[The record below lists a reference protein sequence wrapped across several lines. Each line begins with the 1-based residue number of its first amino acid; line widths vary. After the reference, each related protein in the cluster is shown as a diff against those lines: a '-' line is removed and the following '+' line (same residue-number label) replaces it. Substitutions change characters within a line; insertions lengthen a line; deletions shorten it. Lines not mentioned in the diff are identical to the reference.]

1 MRPGPGWATS
11 SEGGQP
17 VTEAKRFERAC
28 EIFELVRNADPSRR
42 ADLLGQHCHGDSD
55 LLSDVEAMLS
65 AHNSES
71 PLDQPITHA
80 TAETRRIPA
89 ISRYEIGDVI
99 GEGGMGLVYSAR
111 LIDADRTVAV
121 KVIRSGMDTERV
133 INRFDL
139 ERQALARMDHP
150 GIASV
155 LDAGVTDD
163 GRPFF
168 AMELVRGER
177 ITHHCELNRLG
188 ARDRV
193 GLVISICNAIQHAHQ
208 KGVIHRD
215 IKPSNILVAEHDG
228 KSVPKVIDFG
238 IAKAIG
244 GDALPGATITAQAQA
259 IGTPAYM
266 SPEQAAP
273 DKGDID
279 TRTDVYSIGV
289 LLYELLTGS
298 TPITEDE
305 LSSKSF
311 QEVISAIQDTTPAI
325 PSSRLSRDLGSAHQ
339 HVVPPSELVGDLDW
353 IVLKCLEKDRAR
365 RYTSVGALAD
375 DLQRF
380 LDDEPVLACPPSRAY
395 RVKKFV
401 RRHRLGVSISA
412 ASTVVLASTLVVVSV
427 LLSRTLEAERNSRLA
442 KDEATAFN
450 QFLLDDMIGAASPQ
464 RVGHSVTVVSAIE
477 RALQSLDTRFAEQPV
492 AAARIRSTIGGVY
505 HGLGL
510 LDGARLAFEQAAEDY
525 SKLLGPNAPETLQTQ
540 LDLTSVLHHMGHA
553 VEAEVLAADLLN
565 RSETTLAEDDLLLYR
580 TQAML
585 GEILQ
590 ARGEHNE
597 AEPLLRN
604 SIDGMRAKLSADDEL
619 LLASLGSLGASLSAQ
634 NRLSEAEPIYQE
646 TLRITLASYPLE
658 HPASLSALNNT
669 AVLLVRLG
677 KPEEAQPVLERL
689 VDAASKALP
698 EGHWQVAWAK
708 YSYAACLID
717 LGEYSEA
724 VQLLRESYRDADA
737 ALGSDHH
744 LTERALGDLVF
755 ALNRVGDP
763 SALEY
768 NKISL
773 ETRIRVAN
781 PDQRASV
788 AKAMSEFAARYSKYN
803 SDPAGEVFESVSET
817 ATAMIEE
824 GHPGRQLFTMNFA
837 RGLFDIGEADLA
849 ELWLQKCYT
858 LLLDGH
864 PVEHQTA
871 AALADDL
878 SALYDSRGQ
887 MVDAN
892 QWREL
897 AETHRQEES
906 SYDE

>member
-1 MRPGPGWATS
+1 M
-11 SEGGQP
+11 
-17 VTEAKRFERAC
+17 TEAERFERAC
-28 EIFELVRNADPSRR
+28 EIFELVRHSDPRR
-42 ADLLGQHCHGDSD
+42 CADLLGKHCHGDSD
-55 LLSDVEAMLS
+55 LLRDVEGMLN

-71 PLDQPITHA
+71 PLDQPVSYA
-80 TAETRRIPA
+80 TTDTRRIPA
-89 ISRYEIGDVI
+89 ISRYEIGEVI
-99 GEGGMGLVYSAR
+99 GEGGMGLVYMAR
-111 LIDADRTVAV
+111 LIDADRSVAV
-121 KVIRSGMDTERV
+121 KVIRLGMDTERV
-133 INRFDL
+133 ISRFNL

-168 AMELVRGER
+168 TMELVRGER
-177 ITHHCELNRLG
+177 ITQHCELNRLG

-215 IKPSNILVAEHDG
+215 LKPSNILVAEHDG
-228 KSVPKVIDFG
+228 VSAPKVIDFG

-244 GDALPGATITAQAQA
+244 DDALSGATITAHAQA

-266 SPEQAAP
+266 SPEQASP
-273 DKGDID
+273 DKCDID

-298 TPITEDE
+298 TPITQDE

-311 QEVISAIQDTTPAI
+311 QEVIRAIQDTKPVV
-325 PSSRLSRDLGSAHQ
+325 PSSRLSRNVGRTRQ
-339 HVVPPSELVGDLDW
+339 HVVPSSDLVGDLDW

-365 RYTSVGALAD
+365 RYPSVGALAD

-395 RVKKFV
+395 RLKKFI
-401 RRHRLGVSISA
+401 RRHRVGVSISA
-412 ASTVVLASTLVVVSV
+412 VSTVVLASTLVVVSV

-442 KDEATAFN
+442 KDVATAFN
-450 QFLLDDMIGAASPQ
+450 EFLLDDMIGAASPQ
-464 RVGHSVTVVSAIE
+464 RDGHSVTVVSAIE
-477 RALQSLDTRFAEQPV
+477 RALQSLDTRFVEQPV

-525 SKLLGPNAPETLQTQ
+525 SKLLGPNAPETLRTQ
-540 LDLTSVLHHMGHA
+540 LDLTSVLHHIGHA
-553 VEAEVLAADLLN
+553 VEAEALAADLLN
-565 RSETTLAEDDLLLYR
+565 RSEATLADDDLLLYR
-580 TQAML
+580 TQAMM

-590 ARGEHNE
+590 ARGEHTE
-597 AEPLLRN
+597 AESLLRE
-604 SIDGMRAKLSADDEL
+604 SIDGMRATLSPDDEL

-669 AVLLVRLG
+669 AVLLVQLG

-708 YSYAACLID
+708 YSYAACLLD
-717 LGEYSEA
+717 LGEYIEA

-744 LTERALGDLVF
+744 LTERALGDLVV
-755 ALNRVGDP
+755 ALDRVGDP

-773 ETRIRVAN
+773 ETRIRIAN

-788 AKAMSEFAARYSKYN
+788 AKAMSEFAARFSKYN
-803 SDPAGEVFESVSET
+803 SDPTCEPFESVSEI
-817 ATAMIEE
+817 AKAMMEE
-824 GHPGRQLFTMNFA
+824 GHPERQLFTMNFA
-837 RGLFDIGEADLA
+837 RGLLDIGEAELA
-849 ELWLQKCYT
+849 ELWLQKCYKM
-858 LLLDGH
+858 LLAENPVGH
-864 PVEHQTA
+864 QAA

-878 SALYDSRGQ
+878 SMLYDSQ
-887 MVDAN
+887 CHVANAN

-897 AETHRQEES
+897 AEAHRQEES
-906 SYDE
+906 SFDE